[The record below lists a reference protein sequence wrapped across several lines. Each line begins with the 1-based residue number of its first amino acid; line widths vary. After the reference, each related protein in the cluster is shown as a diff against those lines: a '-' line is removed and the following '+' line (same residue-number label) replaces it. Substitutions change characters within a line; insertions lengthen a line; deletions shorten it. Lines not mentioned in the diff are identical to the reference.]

1 MLIAQRNS
9 SRGERPPVDGRVVL
23 RWHTMAEGLDW
34 LPEDGVVLTRAD
46 LERIFV
52 DLRALIDGT
61 GRVDP
66 NRAYAVDIAV
76 AITQALERDTGGE

>member
-1 MLIAQRNS
+1 
-9 SRGERPPVDGRVVL
+9 
-23 RWHTMAEGLDW
+23 
-34 LPEDGVVLTRAD
+34 LPDDGVVLTRAD

-66 NRAYAVDIAV
+66 NRAYAVDIAI

>member
-1 MLIAQRNS
+1 
-9 SRGERPPVDGRVVL
+9 
-23 RWHTMAEGLDW
+23 MAEGLEW
-34 LPEDGVVLTRAD
+34 LPDDGVVLTRAD

-66 NRAYAVDIAV
+66 NRAYAVDIAI